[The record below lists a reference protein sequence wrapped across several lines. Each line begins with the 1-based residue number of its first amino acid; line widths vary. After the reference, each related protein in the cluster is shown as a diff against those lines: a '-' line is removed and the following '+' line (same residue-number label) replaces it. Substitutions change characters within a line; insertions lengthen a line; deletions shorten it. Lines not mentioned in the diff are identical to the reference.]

1 MAKEQKPT
9 EQLGEIAE
17 QAMEQARR
25 AADIYFDYVK
35 HAISATPSGETNLL
49 KVSRSVPKR
58 ISPRPRNS

>member
-25 AADIYFDYVK
+25 AADIYLSTV
-35 HAISATPSGETNLL
+35 STRGTN
-49 KVSRSVPKR
+49 
-58 ISPRPRNS
+58 